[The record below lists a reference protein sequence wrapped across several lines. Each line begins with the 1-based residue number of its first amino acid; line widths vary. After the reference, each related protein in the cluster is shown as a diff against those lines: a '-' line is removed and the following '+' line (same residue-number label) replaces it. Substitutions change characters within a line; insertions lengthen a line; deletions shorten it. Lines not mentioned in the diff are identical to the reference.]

1 MATKAK
7 RQKQEY
13 DDVSE
18 QPSTSEQSRKTK
30 KNKKSS
36 ATGTTS
42 EFSTDWDVDD
52 YRTEYESEEHWELRR
67 DFMLEHKHRFDEER
81 LVCLAQ
87 TFINMEFMGCKYP
100 KETMLLVA
108 DMSKDIAKEFRQ
120 QRSLR
125 LKRTFVSASEA
136 AEQRAKGRRNNV

>member
-7 RQKQEY
+7 RQKQDY
-13 DDVSE
+13 DDNSD
-18 QPSTSEQSRKTK
+18 QPSTSEESRKSK
-30 KNKKSS
+30 KSNKSS
-36 ATGTTS
+36 A
-42 EFSTDWDVDD
+42 EVTDWDVDD

-67 DFMLEHKHRFDEER
+67 DFMLEHKDRFDEER

-108 DMSKDIAKEFRQ
+108 DMSKDIAKEFRK
-120 QRSLR
+120 QRALR

>member
-7 RQKQEY
+7 RQKQDY
-13 DDVSE
+13 DDNSD
-18 QPSTSEQSRKTK
+18 QPSTSEGSRKSK
-30 KNKKSS
+30 KSNKSS
-36 ATGTTS
+36 AEG
-42 EFSTDWDVDD
+42 TDWDVDD

-120 QRSLR
+120 QRALR